1 MVRAKCYYIL
11 CCKANDLLDVA
22 TSAQCAFSTRSHSA
36 FVAAFNVFGGG
47 LTLAATV
54 YLEGKG
60 LSDEFSTTRKNTVRQ
75 LREKARYDRS
85 TVNAILDA
93 GLVAHVSFGGDT
105 PVVVPMI
112 YARDSDSLY
121 LHGARKA
128 RVIRMLENAEQACVN
143 VTLVDGIVFARSA
156 FNSSMNYRSVTV
168 FGTPRLVE
176 DTAQKISAMRTISE
190 HIMPGR
196 WDELRE
202 PLDKEVKMTGVIEL
216 PIDTASAKVSAGLP
230 SDEEADYAIP
240 IWAGVLP
247 LDTTAR
253 DLLDD
258 ERLHD
263 GVAPSAAVQRVK
275 DRYQR

>member
-1 MVRAKCYYIL
+1 M
-11 CCKANDLLDVA
+11 
-22 TSAQCAFSTRSHSA
+22 
-36 FVAAFNVFGGG
+36 
-47 LTLAATV
+47 
-54 YLEGKG
+54 
-60 LSDEFSTTRKNTVRQ
+60 SDEFSTTRKNTVRQ
-75 LREKARYDRS
+75 LREKARYDRP
-85 TVNAILDA
+85 TVHAILDA
-93 GLVAHVSFGGDT
+93 GLVAHVSFGGDA

-112 YARDSDSLY
+112 YGRENDTLY

-128 RVIRMLENAEQACVN
+128 RVIRALENTQQACVN
-143 VTLVDGIVFARSA
+143 VTLIDGIVFARSA

-168 FGTPRLVE
+168 FGTPRLLE
-176 DTAQKISAMRTISE
+176 SSDQKISAMRTISE

-196 WDELRE
+196 WEELRD

-230 SDEEADYAIP
+230 SDEEDDYAIP

-247 LDTTAR
+247 LDTKAR

-263 GVAPSAAVQRVK
+263 GVEPSAAVKRVR
-275 DRYQR
+275 DRY